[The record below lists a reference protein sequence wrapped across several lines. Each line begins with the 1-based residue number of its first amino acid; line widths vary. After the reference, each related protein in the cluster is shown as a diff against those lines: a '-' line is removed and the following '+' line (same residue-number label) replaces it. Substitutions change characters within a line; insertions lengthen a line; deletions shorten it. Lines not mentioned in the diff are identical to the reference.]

1 MSLPPPPIQAW
12 GTMPSVWRRWF
23 QTVFAKGAVPNAT
36 VTTAKIADGAV
47 TAAKLATDAVET
59 AKIKDANVTGAKLAT
74 SAADATTVEVASGS
88 MRVKDAGVT
97 TAKLADGAVT
107 GPKLG
112 IPGLVFAFAGSVAPT
127 GTLLCDGS
135 AVSRT
140 TYAALFAAIGTTWG
154 VGDGSTT
161 FNLPD
166 LRGRAPIGAGQGS
179 GLTNRTLGGTGGAET
194 HTLTA
199 AESGA
204 PAHSHPFGGGAND
217 FKQSQGF
224 ASGSDQYCPATG
236 AVANAGNTGNSTAA
250 DASSAHA
257 NMQPWAAVTW
267 IITT

>member
-1 MSLPPPPIQAW
+1 MALPPPPIQAW
-12 GTMPSVWRRWF
+12 GTMPPVWRRWF
-23 QTVFAKGAVPNAT
+23 QTVFAQGAVPAES
-36 VTTAKIADGAV
+36 VTTARLADGAV

-74 SAADATTVEVASGS
+74 SAADATTLEVASGS

-97 TAKLADGAVT
+97 TAKIADAAVT
-107 GPKLG
+107 GSKLG

-154 VGDGSTT
+154 IGDGSTT

-194 HTLTA
+194 VALATS
-199 AESGA
+199 EM
-204 PAHSHPFGGGAND
+204 PAHDHRVRASIGATA
-217 FKQSQGF
+217 SQL
-224 ASGSDQYCPATG
+224 TT
-236 AVANAGNTGNSTAA
+236 AGNTGFAGWSDGDAGYTAGGGLDLVENSGGG
-250 DASSAHA
+250 DAHA